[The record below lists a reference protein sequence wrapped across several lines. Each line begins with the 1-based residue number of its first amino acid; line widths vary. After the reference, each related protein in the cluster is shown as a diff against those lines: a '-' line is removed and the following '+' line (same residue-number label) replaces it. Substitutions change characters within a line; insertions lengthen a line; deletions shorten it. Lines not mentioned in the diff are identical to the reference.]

1 MIPYSRPKRSDLYTQ
16 LLENHTLHSGTGLT
30 AAQAWQRHM
39 PIQPNPPPPPG
50 GYGQEKYWKCTG
62 EIYIPTGG
70 SYSFPLLSSSLF
82 FLALWLRTGK
92 ACSHLDVHVI
102 PSAQT
107 KSVRVFLPDKQFR
120 HVVLNRKTSQLHW
133 TQRLEILTAWTARW
147 RNACFRKTWYCVPW
161 QRQRAKFLS
170 HLQVPVH
177 VASPK
182 I

>member
-16 LLENHTLHSGTGLT
+16 LLENHTLHSGTYLYS
-30 AAQAWQRHM
+30 
-39 PIQPNPPPPPG
+39 PNPPPR

-62 EIYIPTGG
+62 EIYIPTGV
-70 SYSFPLLSSSLF
+70 SSSFPLLSSSLF

-107 KSVRVFLPDKQFR
+107 KSVRVSLPDTQFR
-120 HVVLNRKTSQLHW
+120 HVVLYRKTSRLHW
-133 TQRLEILTAWTARW
+133 TQQLEILTAWTARW
-147 RNACFRKTWYCVPW
+147 RNVCFCTTWYCVPW

-177 VASPK
+177 VASSK
-182 I
+182 IIHDIKQPR